1 MKPSVLLSSL
11 TLGALAA
18 ATPIKE
24 RAAKLQW
31 LGVDESVAEFGQQN
45 IPGLEGKDYTFPATT
60 SLDTLISQGFN
71 IFRVPFLMERMVP
84 NRLTGSVAQA
94 YFQGYANTINH
105 ITGKGAYAVLDPHNY
120 GRYYNNI
127 IQDTAGFQAFWKT
140 IATQF
145 KSNDRVIFDTNNEYH
160 DMDQTLVL
168 NLNQAAIN
176 GIRAAGATKAKIGH
190 SYEMHQYL
198 DSDGSGTSAT
208 CVSSTVGVE
217 RVVGATNWLKAN
229 GKKGFLGE
237 FAGGANTVCQ
247 QAVTGML
254 QHLQDNS
261 DVWTGAA
268 WWAGGPW
275 ADYIFSFE
283 PPSGTG
289 YTYYLNTLKAFL

>member
-145 KSNDRVIFDTNNEYH
+145 N
-160 DMDQTLVL
+160 
-168 NLNQAAIN
+168 
-176 GIRAAGATKAKIGH
+176 
-190 SYEMHQYL
+190 YEMHQYL